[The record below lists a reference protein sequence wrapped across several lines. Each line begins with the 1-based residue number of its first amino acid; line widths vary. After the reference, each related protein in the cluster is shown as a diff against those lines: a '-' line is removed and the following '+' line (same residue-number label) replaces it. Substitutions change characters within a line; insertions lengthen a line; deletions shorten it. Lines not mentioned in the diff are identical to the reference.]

1 MILNFKRWKEVQGKV
16 SESNYASI
24 FEEEQRGSGSDMN
37 VLLIKL
43 LGNPATR
50 GTVIKRV
57 NQAIDKNL
65 INNTN
70 VNPSTITLD
79 LNKMEPAA
87 RVFFDADLPPKIK
100 VKISS
105 LAATEGENK
114 GAGILNVFN
123 TKKKLSEGWVG
134 LDVNYLVDI
143 EIDEVI
149 LNAMFEN
156 PEDRSIKNISGVGIL
171 RGKLV
176 QSGEMS
182 EAGEPK
188 WINRWELI
196 DLGINFVKPLDE
208 YKFTCKSRPATELIG
223 KNLSSGA
230 AIDAE
235 SIINVNEFVLNKGE
249 KKIYGPSYFMT
260 SELFKGTELKIE
272 VDINDLLEK

>member
-1 MILNFKRWKEVQGKV
+1 MILNFKKWKEVQGRV

-24 FEEEQRGSGSDMN
+24 FEEERSGPDMN

-57 NQAIDKNL
+57 NQAIDKHL
-65 INNTN
+65 VNNTN
-70 VNPSTITLD
+70 LNPSTITLD
-79 LNKMEPAA
+79 LNKMDPGA
-87 RVFFDADLPPKIK
+87 RVFFDADLPPKINI
-100 VKISS
+100 KISS
-105 LAATEGENK
+105 LAATDGENK
-114 GAGILNVFN
+114 GSGILNVFN

-134 LDVNYLVDI
+134 LDVNYLIDI

-149 LNAMFEN
+149 LNTMFEN

-171 RGKLV
+171 RGKLI
-176 QSGEMS
+176 QSD

-208 YKFTCKSRPATELIG
+208 YKFTCKSRPAAELIG
-223 KNLSSGA
+223 KTLSSGA

-235 SIINVNEFVLNKGE
+235 SMINVNEFVLNKGE

-260 SELFKGTELKIE
+260 SELFKGTELKVE
-272 VDINDLLEK
+272 VDINDLLKEK